1 MGKINVRKRGKVYEY
16 FFEGAK
22 VNNKRTR
29 ISKSGF
35 RTQSEAYEY
44 GLKAYNDY
52 ISGNVALSESKMSYA
67 DYLDY
72 WMKEYFEIN
81 YKYSTAKRYSETF
94 ETIKKELGKY
104 RLCNITPYLL
114 NQTLLKLYQKS
125 GTKESLR
132 NYQKV
137 IKSSLRD
144 ATNYFGFI
152 ENNPAADLQIPRVL
166 SFEPKKIA

>member
-35 RTQSEAYEY
+35 RTKSEAYEY
-44 GLKAYNDY
+44 GFKAYSEYKNGG
-52 ISGNVALSESKMSYA
+52 IKKESKMSYG

-81 YKYSTAKRYSETF
+81 FNLS
-94 ETIKKELGKY
+94 
-104 RLCNITPYLL
+104 
-114 NQTLLKLYQKS
+114 
-125 GTKESLR
+125 
-132 NYQKV
+132 
-137 IKSSLRD
+137 
-144 ATNYFGFI
+144 FGF
-152 ENNPAADLQIPRVL
+152 LQ
-166 SFEPKKIA
+166 K